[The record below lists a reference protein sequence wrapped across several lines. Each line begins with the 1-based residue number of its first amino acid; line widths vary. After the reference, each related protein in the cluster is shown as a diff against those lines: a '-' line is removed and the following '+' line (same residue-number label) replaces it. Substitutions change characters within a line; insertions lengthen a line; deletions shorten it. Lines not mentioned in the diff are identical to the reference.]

1 MYEVFERLLELKGV
15 STADVSKA
23 TGIPK
28 STLSSWKSGISTPK
42 ADKLYLIAKF
52 FDVPMEVFFADD
64 ADRILA
70 EQYQSL
76 KDRYAEVKM
85 EGFSPMFDVAA
96 GNGRINGD
104 YADEFVEEET
114 GSEYVWLKVCGDS
127 MYPVLHDGDC
137 IKVHIQTETEKSDLT
152 VIKVDGETA
161 TVKYV
166 EVTDNGV
173 WLRAENKDVFEDK
186 FYTAREIMALPVTIV
201 GRVTELKRSF

>member
-15 STADVSKA
+15 STAEVSKA

-28 STLSSWKSGISTPK
+28 STLSSWKNGVSTPK
-42 ADKLYLIAKF
+42 ADKLYLIAQF

-64 ADRILA
+64 SDRILA
-70 EQYQSL
+70 EQYQL
-76 KDRYAEVKM
+76 MKDRYADVKM
-85 EGFSPMFDVAA
+85 EGFSPVFDVAA

-104 YADEFVEEET
+104 YADEYVEEEND
-114 GSEYVWLKVCGDS
+114 GEHVWLKVCGDS
-127 MYPVLHDGDC
+127 MYPILHDGDC
-137 IKVHIQTETEKSDLT
+137 IKVHIQTETDKADLT

-173 WLRAENKDVFEDK
+173 WLRAENKDVFSDT
-186 FYTAREIMALPVTIV
+186 FYTAREIMTLPVTIV
-201 GRVTELKRSF
+201 GRVTELRRSF

>member
-1 MYEVFERLLELKGV
+1 
-15 STADVSKA
+15 
-23 TGIPK
+23 
-28 STLSSWKSGISTPK
+28 
-42 ADKLYLIAKF
+42 
-52 FDVPMEVFFADD
+52 
-64 ADRILA
+64 
-70 EQYQSL
+70 
-76 KDRYAEVKM
+76 
-85 EGFSPMFDVAA
+85 
-96 GNGRINGD
+96 
-104 YADEFVEEET
+104 
-114 GSEYVWLKVCGDS
+114 

-137 IKVHIQTETEKSDLT
+137 IKVHVQTETEKSDLT